1 MFIIP
6 DIITFRDFAKPVNDD
21 IINCFETENSKDN
34 IKDEITKE
42 EKTKLET
49 MMFDKYTIT
58 NNADKEANTVKIKE
72 YVTGLKIKYT
82 CKKKK

>member
-42 EKTKLET
+42 EKTTLES
-49 MMFDKYTIT
+49 MMLDKYTIT
-58 NNADKEANTVKIKE
+58 NNADKEAKTVKIKD
-72 YVTGLKIKYT
+72 YVTGLKIKYKSN
-82 CKKKK
+82 KK

>member
-6 DIITFRDFAKPVNDD
+6 DIITFRDFEKPVNDD
-21 IINCFETENSKDN
+21 IINCFETENSNDN
-34 IKDEITKE
+34 IKDDITKE

-58 NNADKEANTVKIKE
+58 NNADKEAKTVKIKE
-72 YVTGLKIKYT
+72 FVTGLKIKYT

>member
-1 MFIIP
+1 MYIIP

-21 IINCFETENSKDN
+21 IIDCFATENSKDN

-42 EKTKLET
+42 EKSTLET

-58 NNADKEANTVKIKE
+58 NNADKEAKTVKIKE
-72 YVTGLKIKYT
+72 FVTGLKIKYN

>member
-6 DIITFRDFAKPVNDD
+6 DIITFRDFGKPVNDD
-21 IINCFETENSKDN
+21 IINCFETENSNDN
-34 IKDEITKE
+34 IKDDITKE

-58 NNADKEANTVKIKE
+58 NNADKEAKTVKIKE
-72 YVTGLKIKYT
+72 FVTGLKIKYT

>member
-6 DIITFRDFAKPVNDD
+6 DIITFRDFSKPVNDD
-21 IINCFETENSKDN
+21 IIDCFTTEKSNDN
-34 IKDEITKE
+34 IKDDITKE
-42 EKTKLET
+42 EKSTLET

-58 NNADKEANTVKIKE
+58 NNADKEAKTVKIKE
-72 YVTGLKIKYT
+72 FVTGLKIKYN